1 MDTTMST
8 NIIEGNKLIAEF
20 MGYKFNAYPHLK
32 HLHTITK
39 PNQDDWFYASREL
52 EDFEEKT
59 LEYFNYHWSWDAL
72 MPVVEKIS
80 KTQCIW
86 LNAIADETDTYYP
99 RTFGMLN
106 SETKNP
112 MVRFNSNQ
120 VYEAPTLIEATWL
133 AVVGFIKEYKTL

>member
-1 MDTTMST
+1 MEQLAVTED
-8 NIIEGNKLIAEF
+8 GNFLISKF
-20 MGYKFNAYPHLK
+20 MGFTYPNREDNVWKISLLG
-32 HLHTITK
+32 LH
-39 PNQDDWFYASREL
+39 
-52 EDFEEKT
+52 
-59 LEYFNYHWSWDAL
+59 NYHEDWNVL

-80 KTQCIW
+80 RIQCIW

-133 AVVGFIKEYKTL
+133 AVVEFIKDYQNLNK

>member
-1 MDTTMST
+1 MESKEQLAVT
-8 NIIEGNKLIAEF
+8 EGNKLIAGF
-20 MGYKFNAYPHLK
+20 MGFK
-32 HLHTITK
+32 T
-39 PNQDDWFYASREL
+39 SRIDHNNRL
-52 EDFEEKT
+52 VYNEEYEGGDKVR
-59 LEYFNYHWSWDAL
+59 EKEVMYHKSWEWL

-80 KTQCIW
+80 RIQCIW

-120 VYEAPTLIEATWL
+120 VFEAPTLIEATWL
-133 AVVGFIKEYKTL
+133 AVVEFIKDYQNLNQ